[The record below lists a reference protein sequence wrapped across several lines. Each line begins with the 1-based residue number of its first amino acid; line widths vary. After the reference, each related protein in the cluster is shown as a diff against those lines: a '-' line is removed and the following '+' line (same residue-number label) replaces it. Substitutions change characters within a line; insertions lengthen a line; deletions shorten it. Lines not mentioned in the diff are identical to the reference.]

1 MPKTGL
7 KVIVNALFGSVTV
20 ILQLLIVILFALLLF
35 TLFAIQFYAGAL
47 RNKCLQDPPRVMTY
61 FQRAMYLRNSG
72 EPQQLTIKELTSI
85 TAGIA
90 LGIKQGLCRIQIIG
104 TMMALHMRCVVT
116 TVELGEHDVMNK

>member
-20 ILQLLIVILFALLLF
+20 ILQLLIVILFALVLF

-72 EPQQLTIKELTSI
+72 EPQQLTINELISI
-85 TAGIA
+85 IVGIA
-90 LGIKQGLCRIQIIG
+90 LANKQWLCLIQIIG
-104 TMMALHMRCVVT
+104 IMMARHMRCVVT
-116 TVELGEHDVMNK
+116 TVVPGEHDVMNK